1 MKILNKHFSNS
12 SLKITKSESLAELIS
27 LALLYYMILAIF
39 AICLS
44 MAVCTLLQVTSDAK
58 ASVISNFFV
67 WSATLYAPVLVILL
81 INSWKVQKDF
91 ELRKE
96 LALNTLNDLRPIFV
110 ELIELR
116 TILYNISNTSNQ
128 LVLYK
133 KYLDREYLNLS
144 TKIFECYS
152 NIEVL
157 NTLYKSKGFDE
168 LYRSLEK
175 HCMELN
181 NNFTH
186 LTKTLYKSYYE
197 NAVYLIFESKQKEI
211 NTTSN
216 YTNNQHN
223 WCQIDATKI
232 QEYIYSDKGILLVDK
247 HSGNSEIFK
256 EYENLELFLEGTLN
270 YHHLLKQQLVSLLN
284 LDSQ

>member
-157 NTLYKSKGFDE
+157 NTLYKSKGFNE
-168 LYRSLEK
+168 LYTSLEK
-175 HCMELN
+175 HCIDLN
-181 NNFTH
+181 INFTY
-186 LTKTLYKSYYE
+186 LTKTLYKNYYE
-197 NAVYLIFESKQKEI
+197 NAVFLIFESAKKEI
-211 NTTSN
+211 NVTSN
-216 YTNNQHN
+216 YGGDQKI
-223 WCQIDATKI
+223 WCKISATKI
-232 QEYIYSDKGILLVDK
+232 KEYIYSNKDIKLKEKQGK
-247 HSGNSEIFK
+247 NWEIFE
-256 EYENLELFLEGTLN
+256 EYEDLELLLEGTIK
-270 YHHLLKQQLVSLLN
+270 YYQLLKQQLISLVD